1 MSTARVDPDRLWT
14 SLEEISARGSVAVT
28 PGGAAGPGLHRLAGS
43 PEDGAARGYV
53 VEAAREVGCRVRI
66 DPVGNVF
73 LRRPGLRPED
83 PAVLL
88 GSHLDSQP
96 AAGRYDGTYGVMAGL
111 EVLRALGEAGVA
123 TRRPVELVIWT
134 NEEGARFAPAMMGSS
149 VFGGR
154 LLAADALA
162 ATDAEGVTLAQAL
175 AGIGYLGTDVVSA
188 AGESVDGVP
197 RGGYHAYLEAHIE
210 QGPLLEGLG
219 LPIGVVTGAQAQ
231 YWTLVRLTGDRA
243 HAGTFP
249 MEQRHDALVAAAE
262 LVGAVRSIGLARPG
276 LGRATVGR
284 LTVAPNTPNVVPGEV
299 ELVVELRHPIQTALD
314 KMLSDVLADCRG
326 VADRHGVR
334 VAAEQVLSSP
344 PTPFDAGVMDVI
356 EAASHRCG
364 LRSHRMVSGAG
375 HDAVPVSG
383 VIPTGM
389 LFIPCRGGVSHAPAE
404 AIEPGWAADGARVLL
419 EAVQALAQKDALSDR

>member
-1 MSTARVDPDRLWT
+1 MSSARVDPDRLWA
-14 SLEEISARGSVAVT
+14 SLEEISAFGAVPDA
-28 PGGAAGPGLHRLAGS
+28 PGGPGLHRLAAS
-43 PEDGAARGYV
+43 PEDGAARRYV
-53 VEAAREVGCRVRI
+53 VDAARALGCRLRV
-66 DPVGNVF
+66 DAVGNVF
-73 LRRPGLRPED
+73 LRRPGGDESA
-83 PAVLL
+83 PAVLT

-111 EVLRALGEAGVA
+111 EVLRALDAADVD
-123 TRRPVELVIWT
+123 TRRAVELAVWT

-154 LLAADALA
+154 LPAAQALA
-162 ATDAEGVTLAQAL
+162 STDAEGVTLAQAL
-175 AGIGYLGTDVVSA
+175 ARIGYLGADEVRA
-188 AGESVDGVP
+188 EGQFVDGVP

-231 YWTLVRLTGDRA
+231 YWTAVRLDGARA

-249 MEQRHDALVAAAE
+249 MERRHDALVAAAE
-262 LVGAVRSIGLARPG
+262 LVTAVRSIGLARPG

-299 ELVVELRHPIQTALD
+299 EVIVELRHPIQAALD
-314 KMLSDVLADCRG
+314 KMLSDVLAECRG
-326 VADRHGVR
+326 IAGRHGVR
-334 VAAEQVLSSP
+334 VTTEQVLSSP
-344 PTPFDAGVMDVI
+344 PTPFDPAVMDVI
-356 EAASHRCG
+356 EAAAQRFG
-364 LRSHRMVSGAG
+364 LRGHRMVSGAG
-375 HDAVPVSG
+375 HDAVPVSA
-383 VIPTGM
+383 VMPTGM

-419 EAVQALAQKDALSDR
+419 AAVEALAEPG